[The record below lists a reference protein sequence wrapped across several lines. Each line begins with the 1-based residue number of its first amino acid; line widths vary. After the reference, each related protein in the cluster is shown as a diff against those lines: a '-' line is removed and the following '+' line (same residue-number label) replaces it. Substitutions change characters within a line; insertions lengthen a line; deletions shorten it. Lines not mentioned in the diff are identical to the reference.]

1 MVILS
6 KLVFFGGNV
15 LIDSILELA
24 ITYSGNDV
32 KRINHLLKVFSFAH
46 HIGVME
52 KCDTKIQTIIDIS
65 AILHDIGIHEAER
78 KHNSNA
84 GNWQEIEG
92 TPIAKELLK
101 NFDLDNTIKD
111 RILFLIGHH
120 HQYNV
125 IDGIDFQIL
134 VEADFLVNIF
144 EAEMD
149 EHSIKNIKEKIFK
162 TESGTNLLE
171 KLYS

>member
-1 MVILS
+1 M
-6 KLVFFGGNV
+6 
-15 LIDSILELA
+15 LIDDILESA
-24 ITYSGNDV
+24 IIYNGNDI
-32 KRINHLLKVFSFAH
+32 KRIDHLLKVFSFAR
-46 HIGVME
+46 HIGIME
-52 KCDTKIQTIIDIS
+52 KCDVKTQEIIDIS

-92 TPIAKELLK
+92 PPVANEILK
-101 NFDLDNTIKD
+101 DFNLDNVVKD

-120 HQYNV
+120 HQYNA

-144 EAEMD
+144 EDGMD
-149 EHSIKNIKEKIFK
+149 EKSTKSIKEKIFK
-162 TESGTNLLE
+162 TKSGTNLLE
-171 KLYS
+171 KLYL

>member
-1 MVILS
+1 M
-6 KLVFFGGNV
+6 
-15 LIDSILELA
+15 LIDDILASA
-24 ITYSGNDV
+24 ITYNKQDV
-32 KRINHLLKVFSFAH
+32 KRINHLLKVFSFAR

-52 KCDTKIQTIIDIS
+52 KCDTKTQEIIDIA

-78 KHNSNA
+78 KHNSNT

-92 TPIAKELLK
+92 PPVADELLK
-101 NFDLDNTIKD
+101 NFNLDDVIKD

-120 HQYNV
+120 HHYNS

-144 EAEMD
+144 EDGID
-149 EHSIKNIKEKIFK
+149 EQSIKSVKEKIFK
-162 TESGTNLLE
+162 TKTGINLLE
-171 KLYS
+171 KLYL

>member
-1 MVILS
+1 M
-6 KLVFFGGNV
+6 
-15 LIDSILELA
+15 LIDDILESA
-24 ITYSGNDV
+24 IIYNGNDI

-46 HIGVME
+46 HIGIME
-52 KCDTKIQTIIDIS
+52 KCDMTIQEIIDIS

-92 TPIAKELLK
+92 PPVANELLK
-101 NFDLDNTIKD
+101 NFNLDDSIKD

-120 HQYNV
+120 HQYKV

-144 EAEMD
+144 EDGMD

-162 TESGTNLLE
+162 TKSGNKLLE
-171 KLYS
+171 KLYL

>member
-1 MVILS
+1 M
-6 KLVFFGGNV
+6 
-15 LIDSILELA
+15 LIDDILESA
-24 ITYSGNDV
+24 IIYNGNDV
-32 KRINHLLKVFSFAH
+32 KRINHLLKVFSFAR
-46 HIGVME
+46 HIGIME
-52 KCDTKIQTIIDIS
+52 KCDVKTQEIIDIS

-92 TPIAKELLK
+92 PPVANELLK
-101 NFDLDNTIKD
+101 DFNLNDAAKD

-120 HQYNV
+120 HQYNS

-144 EAEMD
+144 EDGME
-149 EHSIKNIKEKIFK
+149 EKSIKSIKEKIFK
-162 TESGTNLLE
+162 TKSGTNLLE
-171 KLYS
+171 KLYL

>member
-1 MVILS
+1 M
-6 KLVFFGGNV
+6 
-15 LIDSILELA
+15 LIDDILESA
-24 ITYSGNDV
+24 ITYNENDV

-46 HIGVME
+46 LIGIME
-52 KCDTKIQTIIDIS
+52 KYDMKTQEIIDIS

-92 TPIAKELLK
+92 PPVANEILK
-101 NFDLDNTIKD
+101 NFNLDDIIKD

-120 HQYNV
+120 HHYNA

-144 EAEMD
+144 EDGMD
-149 EHSIKNIKEKIFK
+149 EHSIKNVKEKIFK
-162 TESGTNLLE
+162 TKTGINLLE
-171 KLYS
+171 KLYL